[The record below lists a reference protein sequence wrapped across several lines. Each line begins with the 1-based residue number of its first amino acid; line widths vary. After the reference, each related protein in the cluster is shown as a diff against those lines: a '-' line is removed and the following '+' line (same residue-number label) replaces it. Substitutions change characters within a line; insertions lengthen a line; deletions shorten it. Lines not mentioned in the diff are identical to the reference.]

1 MLVTESETSVC
12 WIITEHFWVRIKWNV
27 MSVSQRKQYNVL
39 NIVKTEYYILTVY
52 PIGPGRTTFFLAPQ
66 AMLLNSSNGRLPLI
80 YL

>member
-1 MLVTESETSVC
+1 
-12 WIITEHFWVRIKWNV
+12 

-80 YL
+80 YLWSNKRCQETFVDGMSKEATAQTL